1 VLTAKL
7 NDYERLVKE
16 VSEEVPVIEA
26 NLYSETGCYGLY
38 RNGRIYIEK
47 KLKSSQKRNVLAE
60 EYGHYKTSAGT
71 ILNQNVTENRKQEKK
86 ARNFGLE
93 KLVTLDDLIKCS
105 EAGLT
110 THFACADFLGI
121 NIKTLQEVITYYY
134 QKYGT
139 THFYK
144 GYILEFREQSVMVLN
159 TGLV

>member
-1 VLTAKL
+1 ML
-7 NDYERLVKE
+7 NRLDDYETFMTTINKDVPIYE
-16 VSEEVPVIEA
+16 VDLFSK
-26 NLYSETGCYGLY
+26 TGCYGLY
-38 RNGRIYIEK
+38 RNGKIYIEK
-47 KLKSSQKRNVLAE
+47 TLDKHAKKHILAE
-60 EYGHYKTSAGT
+60 EYGHYKTSSGT

-134 QKYGT
+134 EKYGST
-139 THFYK
+139 YFYK
-144 GYILEFREQSVMVLN
+144 GRVFEFKDSSIMILN
-159 TGLV
+159 TGLE